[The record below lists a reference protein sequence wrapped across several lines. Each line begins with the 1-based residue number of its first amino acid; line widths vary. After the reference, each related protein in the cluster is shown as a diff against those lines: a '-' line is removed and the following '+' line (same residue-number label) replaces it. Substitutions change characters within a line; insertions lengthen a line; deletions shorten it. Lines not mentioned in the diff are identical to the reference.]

1 MHVKFLD
8 SQTWKTISVSKNKNE
23 KFDIVIDKVRRRN
36 EDNKRIIEPQVIIE
50 VKVFPIDFT
59 DQQHRVHFKHVINDD
74 LRKLSEVKCDNK
86 FELLFDERGYLEGKY
101 SGNKRIEVINKDR
114 DEKTPETKIFVIT
127 QKYESIKI

>member
-23 KFDIVIDKVRRRN
+23 KFDIVIGKVRRRN
-36 EDNKRIIEPQVIIE
+36 EDNERIIEPQVIIE

-86 FELLFDERGYLEGKY
+86 FELLFDERGYLKGKY
-101 SGNKRIEVINKDR
+101 YGNKRIEVINKDR